1 MPRTSMSAFLPIAAN
16 LLCPSEMTRCANNG
30 LMHRNKRYLF
40 DDFVG
45 ATGQRQGDADAK
57 RLGGLEV
64 DEQLYLCGL
73 LYRQIS
79 GFFALD
85 PAGLDA
91 GQVVCVRARSA
102 IAQQTSGRDEL
113 ARFVD

>member
-1 MPRTSMSAFLPIAAN
+1 MSALLPIAAN
-16 LLCPSEMTRCANNG
+16 LLRPSEMTRCANNG

-113 ARFVD
+113 ARFVDRRH